1 MMKAEYF
8 NNLVDTIHT
17 QTKTFLNTIDP
28 SETFTK
34 PARAMAEANTNFAKS
49 YATATESL
57 TTAYTN
63 AVKS

>member
-1 MMKAEYF
+1 MKAEYF

-28 SETFTK
+28 SEQFTK
-34 PARAMAEANTNFAKS
+34 PAKAMAEANTNFVKS
-49 YATATESL
+49 CATATESL

-63 AVKS
+63 AVKV